1 MMQLP
6 YSNLLVSLGALV
18 VGGLVAL
25 PFIWPE
31 VKLLIRL

>member
-1 MMQLP
+1 MEFLP
-6 YSNLLVSLGALV
+6 GLAMGALAIGSLAV
-18 VGGLVAL
+18 L